1 MKQFDQGQPTSR
13 AILFIL
19 DDSEEHILIE
29 NSTKFLPFVT
39 LPYVHVVQGSS
50 LKGSKGSGLNGVG
63 GSSSNSTINSNN
75 QNDGMNN
82 SIKSYEH
89 LPVQNY
95 VHKIL
100 KFDNLGVLGGGISSK
115 LSFRMFHKF

>member
-50 LKGSKGSGLNGVG
+50 LKGSKGSGTSGV
-63 GSSSNSTINSNN
+63 GSSSSSSNNATNSNN

-89 LPVQNY
+89 LPVQSY

-100 KFDNLGVLGGGISSK
+100 KFDNLGDLGGG
-115 LSFRMFHKF
+115 L